1 MNTIPALVAKAE
13 ASLRAARL
21 LASERHYDFAVG
33 RVHAVMHYVAE
44 AFLIRHGY
52 AVTDPGSVASAFAL
66 HLTATG
72 YLPETF
78 NRFLNEAARLRNR
91 AEYETDTGITA
102 EDVAEQL
109 DRAKAFLYLA
119 REELADTPK

>member
-1 MNTIPALVAKAE
+1 MNTIPALIAKAE

-33 RVHAVMHYVAE
+33 RVHAVMHYLAE
-44 AFLIRHGY
+44 AFLINHGY
-52 AVTDPGSVASAFAL
+52 AVADPGSVPSAFAL

-78 NRFLNEAARLRNR
+78 NRFLNEAGRLRNR

-102 EDVAEQL
+102 EDVAEQI

-119 REELADTPK
+119 REELSDTPK